1 MNELIAQLFEAY
13 GYTAVEIGNY
23 TLFKSN
29 EESHKT
35 DFWLVVTTEQ
45 LLSIRE
51 SQVSLF
57 EACNQIETSPE
68 LDKNLSMLILWDTGG
83 NLELH
88 TMKKQLVAIEEDP
101 YFFKK
106 HVLYF
111 SNAELTELQR
121 QIDGQPI
128 TEFLNNY
135 IPSQEAFLT
144 YKNNSMTQSWQ
155 ALMYRMAMKVPFIH
169 INVNEN
175 ESLESLFTQNQ
186 AALSAHTDN
195 SLVGFNEVLFSIDL
209 DDLDDIDAE
218 VLLTRLSPL
227 VEESE
232 DGN

>member
-1 MNELIAQLFEAY
+1 MNELISQLFETY
-13 GYTAVEIGNY
+13 GYIPVEIGSY

-51 SQVSLF
+51 SQISLF
-57 EACNQIETSPE
+57 EVCNQIETSPE
-68 LDKNLSMLILWDTGG
+68 LDKNLSMLILWNTGG

-88 TMKKQLVAIEEDP
+88 TMKKQIVEIEEDP

-111 SNAELTELQR
+111 SNTELTEFQR
-121 QIDGQPI
+121 QIDGQSI

-135 IPSQEAFLT
+135 IPSKEAFLT
-144 YKNNSMTQSWQ
+144 YKNNSMSQSWQ
-155 ALMYRMAMKVPFIH
+155 ALMYRMAIKVPFIH

-186 AALSAHTDN
+186 EALSAHTDN
-195 SLVGFNEVLFSIDL
+195 SLVGFNEALFSIDL
-209 DDLDDIDAE
+209 VDVDDIDAE